1 MEQLE
6 RAHTFTINNRI
17 QAERLREN
25 VNKLRVGGV
34 HTVILII
41 TKTSNLIHPLRDDL
55 PFQPFACRI

>member
-25 VNKLRVGGV
+25 VNKLRVGGF
-34 HTVILII
+34 TAEQ
-41 TKTSNLIHPLRDDL
+41 KGG
-55 PFQPFACRI
+55 QPRSELCN